1 MLPNSITMRDTRSL
15 ASALASAFVLT
26 GAIACDSGE
35 SSAPPNDGPTSS
47 GPSGGN
53 TTSTTS
59 TQSTTATSTTG
70 SSGNGAGLVYETGM
84 GCTPGSLTTNYTL
97 HGRWEKLKVAIDGLE
112 YFLQVNQWNEASPG
126 TQTMQVGTDGYVFK
140 MTAQGA
146 TAPTNGGPTGFPS
159 IFIGANS
166 NNATSG
172 SNLPKQVS
180 SLSAVPTTWTWKDA
194 GTLADRNANSYNAAY
209 DVWFSEGADGE
220 PSASHPSGAFLM
232 VWYHKPFDAQPVG
245 SIAESNVTV
254 AGVPGQ
260 WNVWIGNNNGTPIV
274 SYTATQAISSMD
286 FDLMDFIR
294 HAVARGDTVQNSHYL
309 TNIFA
314 GFEIWRGG
322 LNLET
327 TKFCAEVL

>member
-1 MLPNSITMRDTRSL
+1 MRDFRFL
-15 ASALASAFVLT
+15 ASALVLT
-26 GAIACDSGE
+26 AAMGCDSGDPSDE
-35 SSAPPNDGPTSS
+35 SNDGPTSN
-47 GPSGGN
+47 GPSGN
-53 TTSTTS
+53 TTSA
-59 TQSTTATSTTG
+59 QSTSATSTTG
-70 SSGNGAGLVYETGM
+70 SSGPGAGLVYSTGM

-97 HGRWEKLKVAIDGLE
+97 HGRWEKLKVAMDGLE
-112 YFLQVNQWNEASPG
+112 YYLQVNQWNEASAG

-146 TAPTNGGPTGFPS
+146 SVPTNGGPTGFPS

-166 NNATSG
+166 NNATVG

-194 GTLADRNANSYNAAY
+194 GTLANRTANSYNASY

-220 PSASHPSGAFLM
+220 PAASHPSGAFLM
-232 VWYHKPFDAQPVG
+232 VWYHKPSDAQPVG
-245 SIAESNVTV
+245 SAADRGV
-254 AGVPGQ
+254 AIDGVPGQ
-260 WNVWIGNNNGTPIV
+260 WDVWIGNNNGTPIV
-274 SYTATQAISSMD
+274 SYVATQTISSMD

-294 HAVARGDTVQNSHYL
+294 HAIARGDTVQNSHYL